1 MFRVTDLKVVRV
13 TTPDAAAASNVF
25 QGIFALPVTR
35 STHDEKGRTTS
46 TCLAIGD
53 AEIEMEAP
61 TDVGSPLSAFLA
73 ERGAGLRELVLEV
86 DDLERAR
93 EELSAKGIAVALAA
107 GPEGRMVGSI
117 DPARTHGVRIT
128 LVAR

>member
-1 MFRVTDLKVVRV
+1 VFRVTDLKVVRV
-13 TTPDAAAASNVF
+13 ATSDADAATKTF
-25 QGIFALPVTR
+25 QENFGFPVTR
-35 STHDEKGRTTS
+35 SSRDETGRTTS
-46 TCLAIGD
+46 SFLAIGA

-61 TDVGSPLSAFLA
+61 ADSGSPLSTFLA

-86 DDLERAR
+86 DDLERATA
-93 EELSAKGIAVALAA
+93 ELSAKGIGVALDA
-107 GPEGRMVGSI
+107 GPDGRIVGSI